1 MFVSRSQLTAGALLT
16 GLLCA
21 GATQAADQLFVLRG
35 YSDQEV
41 LRMNTDGSAAVAL
54 PLQLDLANRV
64 RVLGDRLW
72 VVDSGAAEL
81 LGLSLA
87 DALVWQPGDPEPAV
101 IHVPTS
107 QQPGAN
113 PWDVIQLADG
123 RLAVSNLNAGSVSL
137 LENEQLQQEIVLPFA
152 SPQALL
158 EQPGRLLISDS
169 GFGSGTRLMVL
180 DLASLALSDVPTLEN
195 PQDLLAL
202 PDRLDVLCSGNWF
215 GGEAF
220 VLGLDPL
227 SLAPLDTLRLGGH
240 AANLAWDGNH
250 SVYSGDVWNFP
261 QPGVYRYDSI
271 GREVTHDDS
280 NVLGPGGGYPV
291 FGEQGLFTCGP
302 TEIYRLSPAG
312 EVLDSLAIGADV
324 AHFCLWRSPGV
335 PRLSVQ
341 FRGAGLHFSWTGEGW
356 SRWKLWRQDIGN
368 SAPVLLAECDTTAYF
383 MPLGAGDTGARFTVS
398 GFQRDSAPA
407 GVRESGGRS
416 R

>member
-1 MFVSRSQLTAGALLT
+1 
-16 GLLCA
+16 
-21 GATQAADQLFVLRG
+21 
-35 YSDQEV
+35 
-41 LRMNTDGSAAVAL
+41 SAAVAL

-87 DALVWQPGDPEPAV
+87 DALAWQPGDSEPAV

-271 GREVTHDDS
+271 GRQVTHDDS
-280 NVLGPGGGYPV
+280 
-291 FGEQGLFTCGP
+291 
-302 TEIYRLSPAG
+302 
-312 EVLDSLAIGADV
+312 
-324 AHFCLWRSPGV
+324 
-335 PRLSVQ
+335 
-341 FRGAGLHFSWTGEGW
+341 
-356 SRWKLWRQDIGN
+356 
-368 SAPVLLAECDTTAYF
+368 
-383 MPLGAGDTGARFTVS
+383 
-398 GFQRDSAPA
+398 
-407 GVRESGGRS
+407 
-416 R
+416 